1 MKYNFWG
8 YDVQVMLQLGLD
20 FNDLAFIQWYRDF
33 KDSGEMES
41 IETPDGTAYY
51 TSYEKIASD
60 LPVLFKAPTGTET
73 EEELAKRHHANRMK
87 IKRMLKD
94 GALSKMFKRY
104 EKKVDGKTK
113 IFLLLNNELF
123 TSLINNGKKFDGSKI
138 NTDSNVVK
146 LDKKT
151 KTKKNSKKS
160 EGMKKAP
167 STDGTVKDAQPN
179 KHKSKHDSN
188 TISDNLDNVKP
199 KSENNEIN
207 IDDLNINAI
216 AIHESGIKIFNVDAV
231 NKEVENWS
239 GLVLAE
245 AIQKTLTSANTP
257 NFNYL
262 RNTYNSM
269 IENGIESAEENLIFK
284 PSFNI

>member
-60 LPVLFKAPTGTET
+60 LPVMFKRPTGTESDKDLT
-73 EEELAKRHHANRMK
+73 KINNANRMK
-87 IKRMLKD
+87 INRMLKD

-113 IFLLLNNELF
+113 IYLLLNNELF

-138 NTDSNVVK
+138 NMDSKVIKLNDKVK
-146 LDKKT
+146 PNKAKK
-151 KTKKNSKKS
+151 
-160 EGMKKAP
+160 GMKKAP